1 MEKAASVN
9 MPRHSIATSMTT
21 ARLRRKI
28 FFDGVGVAAGGCFK
42 GLRYGLL
49 VRLTMGLSILHTR
62 SSQSELR
69 KFGPEHPD
77 SASVEAHF
85 EAQMLKPIEG
95 ILGFS
100 LIPRTDR
107 QMPQQELPA
116 GVIRVLGTLEI
127 EYMVTGS
134 IVSSIQG
141 EPRLTHDIDLVVIP
155 DRSDAR
161 KLVELFPSERFN
173 LDEESIMKAIEQRGT
188 FNLIDA

>member
-1 MEKAASVN
+1 
-9 MPRHSIATSMTT
+9 
-21 ARLRRKI
+21 
-28 FFDGVGVAAGGCFK
+28 
-42 GLRYGLL
+42 
-49 VRLTMGLSILHTR
+49 
-62 SSQSELR
+62 
-69 KFGPEHPD
+69 
-77 SASVEAHF
+77 
-85 EAQMLKPIEG
+85 MLKPIEG